1 MGIPTEGYSASPEGY
16 IMSQERYIMSQKGY
30 IMQQEGC
37 RAGWRYI
44 AAGGYKKWCPTAMI
58 LPLKCARWHFENADG
73 RENAGKSRP
82 VDAQNAFRRA
92 HLITESTLI
101 HNASHAAFVR
111 IF

>member
-44 AAGGYKKWCPTAMI
+44 AAGGHPKCFPTAMI

-82 VDAQNAFRRA
+82 VDTQNGVHRA
-92 HLITESTLI
+92 HLQTESALI